1 MNNKIQEK
9 LSVLTS
15 KPGVYIMKNVD
26 GTIIYVGKAKNLK
39 NRVSQYFVN
48 NSQHTVK
55 VLKMVSNVDDFEYI
69 VTHSELEALILENNL
84 IKKHQPK
91 YNILLKDDKNYPFIA
106 LDKNSEFPRF
116 TVVRRRTDKNSK
128 YFGPFQ
134 SGNVAYE
141 IVNTINDVFKLYS
154 CNLKFP
160 RDFNKARPCLMYH
173 IEKCCGLCMGGI
185 SSAEY
190 RRTVDDAVSFLH
202 GDYKKYISYFEKQMQ
217 KYSDELEFEKAGQY
231 RDKIQSIKKL
241 EQKQV
246 IMFAPDVSRDIIAYS
261 ILDNDVCFSVAHIRT
276 GRLIFQ
282 DTVFLT
288 ENSDDLMGVFIERYY
303 QDNDMIPKE
312 VAVMTMPE
320 EAELLSQ
327 WLSELKGSKVKLFT
341 AQKGE
346 NSKLIDMCKKN
357 AEEKIAE
364 KKSHGIRVNKLMA
377 QIAQI
382 LGVEG
387 VPDRIEMYD
396 ISNYGTD
403 TTVGGMIVYQN
414 GRFKRSEYR
423 TFNFNEVYLQ
433 NDYKYTHDMIERRLL
448 RFDSQSEGFETK
460 PDIIFLDGGAG
471 HLNAVYELAA
481 KRNIAVFG
489 LVKDKKHRTRGI
501 IGINGEVDIRTNPA
515 VFKFFTNLQ
524 DEVHRYAIG
533 RMKNKKSKNMLES
546 GLMQIKGLGNVKYKA
561 LMNKFKTLKAM
572 RECSIEQLE
581 EVKGITHNLAV
592 EIKKYLDGDYQ

>member
-1 MNNKIQEK
+1 MNNKIQDK

-15 KPGVYIMKNVD
+15 HPGVYIMKNQA

-106 LDKNSEFPRF
+106 LDKNSFYPRF
-116 TVVRRRTDKNSK
+116 TVVRRRTDKNYK

-160 RDFNKARPCLMYH
+160 RDFNKSRPCLMYH
-173 IEKCCGLCMGGI
+173 IGKCCGLCMGNV
-185 SSAEY
+185 SSDDY
-190 RRTVDDAVSFLH
+190 RKTVDEAISFLH
-202 GDYKKYISYFEKQMQ
+202 GDYKKYISEFEKKMQ
-217 KYSDELEFEKAGQY
+217 TYSEELEFEKAGQY
-231 RDKIQSIKKL
+231 RDKIHSIKKL

-246 IMFAPDVSRDIIAYS
+246 IMFSPEVSRDIIAYS
-261 ILDNDVCFSVAHIRT
+261 ILENDVCFSVAHIRT

-282 DTVFLT
+282 DTVFLS
-288 ENSDDLMGVFIERYY
+288 EISDDLTGVFIERYY

-312 VAVMTMPE
+312 IAVMTMPE

-357 AEEKIAE
+357 AEEKLAE
-364 KKSHGIRVNKLMA
+364 KKSNGIRVNKLMA
-377 QIAQI
+377 QIAQM
-382 LGVEG
+382 LGIDG

-403 TTVGGMIVYQN
+403 TTVGGMVVYQN

-423 TFNFNEVYLQ
+423 TFNFEQVYLQ

-448 RFDSQSEGFETK
+448 RYDSQSEGFESK

-471 HLNAVYELAA
+471 HLNTVYELAA
-481 KRNIAVFG
+481 MRSIPIFG

-501 IGINGEVDIRTNPA
+501 VGINGEVDIRSNPA

-524 DEVHRYAIG
+524 DEVHRFAIG
-533 RMKNKKSKNMLES
+533 RMKNKKSKSMVES
-546 GLMQIKGLGNVKYKA
+546 GLMQIKGLGKVKYKA
-561 LMNKFKTLKAM
+561 LMDKFKTVKAIQK
-572 RECSIEQLE
+572 CGIEELE
-581 EVKGITHNLAV
+581 AVKGITHSIAV
-592 EIKKYLDGDYQ
+592 DIKNYLDGDS